1 MVSRHLIENGGPWGT
16 GWGCFGR
23 GLAPPFRLGFRS
35 MEDIKR
41 TLPALAA
48 TPLRPVQ
55 LKGRGYTTCTSL
67 MTLMWFRC
75 HIPHLTPTQFNGT
88 LNNIAPCNLR
98 IIIIVRSHHDEHRR
112 RKMLKVGWA
121 QYIVARKIFM
131 TTPFLC
137 QTMPIFARSRLLS

>member
-1 MVSRHLIENGGPWGT
+1 MVVLGEQGG
-16 GWGCFGR
+16 
-23 GLAPPFRLGFRS
+23 AVLGVAWPLPSGSASGS

-88 LNNIAPCNLR
+88 LSTILYGDAIGTKVSGRYRQGGRPSGVAVKR
-98 IIIIVRSHHDEHRR
+98 GSTVIIIIFLQTST
-112 RKMLKVGWA
+112 
-121 QYIVARKIFM
+121 VAINN
-131 TTPFLC
+131 
-137 QTMPIFARSRLLS
+137 